1 MAEATRTVLQTH
13 GVEVCSVL
21 FLLFTGEM
29 KAAHEEKSVGSP
41 GAERTRRFASVRVF
55 LVCLSLL
62 YFSKAFAGSYMK
74 SSITSIERR
83 FDLPSSV
90 AGMIDGGFEFGN
102 LLVMAFVSF
111 FGARFHRPRIIAVG
125 STLMGLSTLLM
136 AMPHFFM
143 GRLAW
148 RAPLSHLGP
157 GRNHAACTRYRG
169 EETPSSETSI
179 IIPGCD
185 RESGSYLWVLV
196 LIGNA
201 LRGVG
206 EAPIGPLGISFF
218 DDHVRE
224 ENTAFYLGCVNTVG
238 LLGPA
243 FGFMLGAFCARV
255 FVDIG
260 FINMADVTIS
270 PRDARWVGAWWLGFL
285 ISGTVV
291 LATAIPFWFFPRFMA
306 REAELEPPA
315 TGTSNEKAD
324 AEPLRGPPRGD
335 TKAPES
341 VGVKAMAKELGPSMR
356 TLLGN
361 RVYVCMMVTTVMN
374 VNALVGFYTFK
385 AKYIEQQ
392 FGETASKANF
402 MIGAVNIPVV
412 ALGIFAG
419 GMISKK
425 LKLSLMGFS
434 VMGLLTDLPAYL
446 LVFTY
451 FLFGCSEA
459 QVVGLTVDN
468 SGVPMAMRSL
478 LAESLVEPCNAACPC
493 PPGEWDPVCGVNNLT
508 YVSPCLAGCA
518 TMSGSGK
525 ATAFE
530 QCACVGGAA
539 WGNASAVLG
548 QCPRGTECPTA
559 FLQFMVASVLAS
571 FAGSMGFT
579 ATQLIFLRCIPKSLK
594 AFAIGIQMLVVR
606 TLGDRDPCPL
616 FFGAA
621 IDSTCLKWTSSG
633 CSGRGSCRLY
643 DIKSYRYTVVSLML
657 GFRTAAVALGV
668 LVVFNVRRQLRREA
682 AAARGAG
689 KGAGGHEELLTV
701 ARSDGD
707 SCPAETGDDP
717 RLREPQKLLLPEADP
732 RRETVV

>member
-1 MAEATRTVLQTH
+1 
-13 GVEVCSVL
+13 
-21 FLLFTGEM
+21 M
-29 KAAHEEKSVGSP
+29 KAAHEKKSVGSP
-41 GAERTRRFASVRVF
+41 GAGRTRRFASVRVF
-55 LVCLSLL
+55 LICLSLL

-111 FGARFHRPRIIAVG
+111 FGARFHRPRIIAAG
-125 STLMGLSTLLM
+125 ATLMGLSTLLI

-143 GRLAW
+143 GRYSYQSIAGGGNSSHV
-148 RAPLSHLGP
+148 RAVCALEHEG
-157 GRNHAACTRYRG
+157 RG
-169 EETPSSETSI
+169 EGTPLPPEALSVTLAREETTRPA
-179 IIPGCD
+179 PARCD

-270 PRDARWVGAWWLGFL
+270 ARDARWVGAWWLGFL
-285 ISGTVV
+285 IAGTVV
-291 LATAIPFWFFPRFMA
+291 LATAIPFWFFPRSVE
-306 REAELEPPA
+306 REAEPEPPA
-315 TGTSNEKAD
+315 TGTSKEQAD

-341 VGVKAMAKELGPSMR
+341 VNVKAMAKELGPAMR
-356 TLLGN
+356 TLLRN

-468 SGVPMAMRSL
+468 SGVPTSMRSL
-478 LAESLVEPCNAACPC
+478 LAGSLVEPCNAACPC

-525 ATAFE
+525 AMAFE

-548 QCPRGTECPTA
+548 QCPRDDECPTA

-606 TLGDRDPCPL
+606 TLAGIPAPI

-657 GFRTAAVALGV
+657 GFRTTAVALAV

-707 SCPAETGDDP
+707 SCPAQTGDDP
-717 RLREPQKLLLPEADP
+717 RLREPQKQLLLPEADP
-732 RRETVV
+732 HRETVVLH

>member
-1 MAEATRTVLQTH
+1 
-13 GVEVCSVL
+13 
-21 FLLFTGEM
+21 M
-29 KAAHEEKSVGSP
+29 KEAHEKTTVGSP
-41 GAERTRRFASVRVF
+41 GAGGTRRFASVRVF
-55 LVCLSLL
+55 LLCLSLL

-125 STLMGLSTLLM
+125 ATLMGLSTLLM

-143 GRLAW
+143 GRYSYQSIVSGNSSHVRAVCALEHEGGGEGKLLPPELLSVTLA
-148 RAPLSHLGP
+148 
-157 GRNHAACTRYRG
+157 G
-169 EETPSSETSI
+169 EETTRPA
-179 IIPGCD
+179 PAGCD
-185 RESGSYLWVLV
+185 SASSSYLWVIV

-260 FINMADVTIS
+260 FINMADVAIS

-291 LATAIPFWFFPRFMA
+291 LATAIPFWFFPRSMA
-306 REAELEPPA
+306 REGEPEPPA
-315 TGTSNEKAD
+315 TGSSKELAD
-324 AEPLRGPPRGD
+324 AEPLWGPPKGD
-335 TKAPES
+335 TQAPES
-341 VGVKAMAKELGPSMR
+341 VDVKAMAKELGPAMR

-361 RVYVCMMVTTVMN
+361 RVYVCMMVTAVMN
-374 VNALVGFYTFK
+374 VNAMVGFYTFK

-412 ALGIFAG
+412 ALGIFVG

-425 LKLSLMGFS
+425 LKLTLMGFS
-434 VMGLLTDLPAYL
+434 IMSLLTDLPAYL
-446 LVFTY
+446 IVFSY
-451 FLFGCSEA
+451 FVFGCSEA

-468 SGVPMAMRSL
+468 SGVPMATRSL
-478 LAESLVEPCNAACPC
+478 LGESLVEPCNAACPC

-548 QCPRGTECPTA
+548 QCPRGSECPTA

-571 FAGSMGFT
+571 LVGSMGFT
-579 ATQLIFLRCIPKSLK
+579 ASQLIFLRCIPKTLK
-594 AFAIGIQMLVVR
+594 AFAIGIQMLVIR
-606 TLGDRDPCPL
+606 TLAGIPAPI

-633 CSGRGSCRLY
+633 CSGQGSCRLY
-643 DIKSYRYTVVSLML
+643 DIKSYRYTVVSVML
-657 GFRTAAVALGV
+657 GFRTTAVALAV

-682 AAARGAG
+682 ADARGAE
-689 KGAGGHEELLTV
+689 KGAAGGHAELLTV

-707 SCPAETGDDP
+707 PCPAETGDDP
-717 RLREPQKLLLPEADP
+717 RLREPQKLLLLPEADP
-732 RRETVV
+732 HRETVV